1 MSDIIG
7 SQAWQAVTGII
18 DRDLAKSHLKGYLRY
33 ALQIDPHIGQIVIR
47 KGSGDFDINAR
58 LLSRCEVYWA
68 WRKLRREWRLA
79 LYYRL
84 VAKMSPEEAG
94 RLMGVSKWAIYKYC
108 QWGLDGMLDRI
119 YEKMEGDENSF
130 PKLDG

>member
-68 WRKLRREWRLA
+68 WRKLRREWRQA

-84 VAKMSPEEAG
+84 VAKMPPEEAAQ
-94 RLMGVSKWAIYKYC
+94 LIGVSRRSVFYYC
-108 QWGLDGMLDRI
+108 DFGLGEMLDRI
-119 YEKMEGDENSF
+119 YEV
-130 PKLDG
+130 LDKEQ